1 MPLDEFIGNL
11 SKHAKESGK
20 AQFQEIVKALLDF
33 RLRVPPIYNL
43 DPRFIIVDTMNCQVK
58 VLLTP
63 ALFERKRDIQGLTK
77 DDLRYITPE
86 ELYGHGRSITSPFW
100 VLGCM
105 LYEAQF
111 VKNPF
116 HAVMKPKVTEELIK
130 KYPVIFPKE
139 AEGQELL
146 QDLIINLLIK
156 DPLQRLGSDKM
167 EEEIL
172 EHAYFAQ

>member
-1 MPLDEFIGNL
+1 
-11 SKHAKESGK
+11 
-20 AQFQEIVKALLDF
+20 
-33 RLRVPPIYNL
+33 
-43 DPRFIIVDTMNCQVK
+43 MNCQVR
-58 VLLTP
+58 LILTP
-63 ALFERKRDIQGLTK
+63 GLFERKRQIQGLTK
-77 DDLRYITPE
+77 DDLRYVTPE

-100 VLGCM
+100 VLGCL

-116 HAVMKPKVTEELIK
+116 HTAMKAKVTEELIK

-139 AEGQELL
+139 AKDQEDLK
-146 QDLIINLLIK
+146 DLILNLLIK

-172 EHAYFAQ
+172 

>member
-1 MPLDEFIGNL
+1 
-11 SKHAKESGK
+11 
-20 AQFQEIVKALLDF
+20 
-33 RLRVPPIYNL
+33 
-43 DPRFIIVDTMNCQVK
+43 
-58 VLLTP
+58 
-63 ALFERKRDIQGLTK
+63 
-77 DDLRYITPE
+77 
-86 ELYGHGRSITSPFW
+86 
-100 VLGCM
+100 M

-116 HAVMKPKVTEELIK
+116 HTVMKPKVTEELIK

-172 EHAYFAQ
+172 